1 MKRLQDHKQKSPN
14 KWPYKHPHIYPQR
27 RAPSWASL
35 RVDKTLRDFLVIPL
49 NSQWETKIN
58 EKPCQ
63 IQVDI
68 KGTLFNI
75 HSEAYRCNPGK
86 IVRSWQRMRIL
97 ARITSPEHVSS
108 AQLRKVKFNVIPSF
122 PNPDPLVINPSSPR
136 DSYCLLVCL
145 SGS

>member
-1 MKRLQDHKQKSPN
+1 MALQTP
-14 KWPYKHPHIYPQR
+14 PYLPSR

-49 NSQWETKIN
+49 NSQCETKIN

-68 KGTLFNI
+68 KGTLYFNI
-75 HSEAYRCNPGK
+75 HSEAYRCDSGK

-97 ARITSPEHVSS
+97 ARMTSPEHMFLV
-108 AQLRKVKFNVIPSF
+108 PS
-122 PNPDPLVINPSSPR
+122 
-136 DSYCLLVCL
+136 
-145 SGS
+145 